1 MRQRKQIFTD
11 ILFIIA
17 GTALAALAID
27 VFLEPNHISPGGM
40 TGVATALNYLTDLP
54 AGVVL
59 IMINIPLVAFA
70 AKQIGAK
77 FLIKTAAATVLLS
90 VMLDLFAVLLPTY
103 TGNRLL
109 AAIYGGVLSG
119 TGLAMVFLRGGTT
132 GGTDI
137 IAKLVNLRYPHFSI
151 GRVLLIFDAAVC
163 VFAAAVYRDVET
175 ALYSVVVLFAS
186 SRLLDSILYGGDKGK
201 LFYIFTRSTDEVA
214 ARIMKDMNRGVTL
227 ISATGAYSGEQR
239 PMLLCAVRYYQ
250 SAELR
255 RIVHQCDSDA
265 FMVVA
270 PADEILGYG
279 FRR

>member
-1 MRQRKQIFTD
+1 MRPRKEIFTD

-40 TGVATALNYLTDLP
+40 TGVATALNYLTGLP
-54 AGVVL
+54 AGAVL
-59 IMINIPLVAFA
+59 IMLNIPLVAFA

-90 VMLDLFAVLLPTY
+90 VMLDIFAVLLPTY

-109 AAIYGGVLSG
+109 AAIYGGALSG

-137 IAKLVNLRYPHFSI
+137 IAKLVNLRHPHFSI

-163 VFAAAVYRDVET
+163 LFAAVVYRDVET

-201 LFYIFTRSTDEVA
+201 LFYIFTRCTNEVS
-214 ARIMKDMNRGVTL
+214 ARIMRDMNRGVTL
-227 ISATGAYSGEQR
+227 LSAQGAYSGEER
-239 PMLLCAVRYYQ
+239 PVLLCAVRDYQ
-250 SAELR
+250 SSELR
-255 RIVHQCDSDA
+255 RIVHECDRDA

-279 FRR
+279 FKR